1 MANTTTDRVVV
12 DLQNEEADELP
23 DVLEFKQLVER
34 LMEECKV
41 SIILIIIIIFFLFS

>member
-23 DVLEFKQLVER
+23 DVLWFNQLVER
-34 LMEECKV
+34 LMAECRV
-41 SIILIIIIIFFLFS
+41 SNYLIVIYYFFFS